1 MPLPIAGWKTISVS
15 DFMRPDI
22 AVPGFMVK
30 SSRRRQLRVM
40 TDDLKRAIGR
50 RVRTARREAG
60 VTQEDLAARTDR
72 STEAV
77 SNIERGVSLP
87 TLDTLERLAE
97 ALGAPL
103 SFFFDVSDEAAS
115 PRRAEI
121 EIRVRLL
128 LRQLSDH
135 DAEVALGLLQVL
147 RDGGTG

>member
-1 MPLPIAGWKTISVS
+1 
-15 DFMRPDI
+15 MRPDI
-22 AVPGFMVK
+22 TVPDFIVK
-30 SSRRRQLRVM
+30 SFRRRQLRVM

-50 RVRTARREAG
+50 RVRTARREVG

-97 ALGAPL
+97 ALGVPL

-121 EIRVRLL
+121 EIQVRLL

-147 RDGGTG
+147 RDGGRG